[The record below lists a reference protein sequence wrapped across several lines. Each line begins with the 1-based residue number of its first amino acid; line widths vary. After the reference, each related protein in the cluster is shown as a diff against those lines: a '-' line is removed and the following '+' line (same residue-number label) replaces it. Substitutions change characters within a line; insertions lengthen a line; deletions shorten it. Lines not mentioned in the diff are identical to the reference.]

1 MADQQSPSSSD
12 GHPDKACPA
21 EETVFAPE
29 KHFKL
34 IISRYYVGL
43 YVKCPAAH
51 ELSLHHLL
59 SSVSLLE

>member
-43 YVKCPAAH
+43 YVKCPA
-51 ELSLHHLL
+51 ELSLHYLL
-59 SSVSLLE
+59 SSVSLLD